1 MAEVNDIAFLCVRLR
16 ELREKNDC
24 NMEELAEKININ
36 CFKSTFMVFQ
46 RILYMICYVMKISL

>member
-1 MAEVNDIAFLCVRLR
+1 MGDTNGLRLI
-16 ELREKNDC
+16 EKLKKNP
-24 NMEELAEKININ
+24 ESLAEKININ